1 MWYRLKLYNEID
13 KRDNS
18 LGQINIFSYLPMLIK
33 CLSTYQTR
41 KKNKQK
47 HIPDNVSKIINFLFY
62 RKGQNQGFNRT
73 FIKENINDLID
84 INEKV
89 RLAYDKNESKKSIK
103 KQ

>member
-1 MWYRLKLYNEID
+1 MF
-13 KRDNS
+13 
-18 LGQINIFSYLPMLIK
+18 INISN
-33 CLSTYQTR
+33 Q

-47 HIPDNVSKIINFLFY
+47 HIQDNVSKIINFLFY

-73 FIKENINDLID
+73 FKKENINDLID

-89 RLAYDKNESKKSIK
+89 RLAYDKNECKKYIK